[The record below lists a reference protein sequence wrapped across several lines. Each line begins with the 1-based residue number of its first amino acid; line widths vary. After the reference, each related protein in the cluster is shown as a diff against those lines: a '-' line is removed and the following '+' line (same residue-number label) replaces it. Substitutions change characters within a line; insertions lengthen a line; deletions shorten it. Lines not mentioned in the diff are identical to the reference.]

1 MKIPWSLLGQLG
13 SLILIW
19 LAACTAPHLDPS
31 IPTQVEVS
39 PSPMANDYLAPSPKD
54 DAISRIPTSITPS
67 TSPATT
73 TQYFLDVVL
82 DYDQKKLEITQ
93 TIIYTNDTNDALNE
107 LLLIVPPAYKK
118 EVFFLNSINTS
129 QTQHDSRSKIKDAL
143 IHLQLETP
151 LEMGQQ
157 IEVNL
162 DYQLSPPRGAQAL
175 GYTNRQLLLADWYPM
190 IPPYHEDVGWV
201 INPPWRVGE
210 HLVYPL
216 SDFHLNLCLFTTTEG
231 LVVAASAP
239 LANTQE
245 NCYRY
250 EQAQSRNITLA
261 VSPDYQVST
270 IEDDLVTII
279 TYTFPEH
286 VELGWRSA
294 ALAVQ
299 AWGTFTEL
307 FGENQREFLSIVEA
321 DIFDG
326 LETDGLIYLSEWYYQ
341 TADPSPQNYF
351 ELLIVHE
358 TAHQWFYGYVHNDQ
372 AREPWLDEA
381 LATYC
386 EILFYEIHHPELV
399 NWWWYFRVADYA
411 PKGPVNADIYSFRQY
426 RPYIDA
432 VYLRGAYFL
441 QALRDE
447 VGDPAFFEG
456 LRKYVQSSDPEAI
469 QTAADFF
476 NTFSQVSD
484 AELSKIIIEYFQ

>member
-1 MKIPWSLLGQLG
+1 MVGP
-13 SLILIW
+13 
-19 LAACTAPHLDPS
+19 
-31 IPTQVEVS
+31 VS
-39 PSPMANDYLAPSPKD
+39 PTSDDHLAPTPKENL
-54 DAISRIPTSITPS
+54 ITPIETPS
-67 TSPATT
+67 TSGRSPTAT
-73 TQYFLDVVL
+73 TQYFLDVAL
-82 DYDQKKLEITQ
+82 DYEDKQLDVSQ
-93 TIIYTNDTNDALNE
+93 TISYTNNTNDTLFD

-118 EVFFLNSINTS
+118 GVFSLNSVNTS
-129 QTQHDSRSKIKDAL
+129 QNPHGSDSKVKNAY
-143 IHLQLETP
+143 IHLSLDTP
-151 LEMGQQ
+151 LEINQQ
-157 IEVNL
+157 LEINL
-162 DYQLSPPRGAQAL
+162 EYQLRLPRGDQAL
-175 GYTNRQLLLADWYPM
+175 GYTHRQLLLADWYPL
-190 IPPYHEDVGWV
+190 IPPYHDDVGWV
-201 INPPWRVGE
+201 INPPGRVGE

-216 SDFHLNLCLFTTTEG
+216 SDFHLNLCLVPASED

-239 LANTQE
+239 VVKTQG

-250 EQAQSRNITLA
+250 EQGQSRNITLA

-270 IEDDLVTII
+270 IEDDLVTVIA
-279 TYTFPEH
+279 YTFPEH
-286 VELGWRSA
+286 AELGLRSA

-358 TAHQWFYGYVHNDQ
+358 TAHQWFYAYVHNDQ

-386 EILFYEIHHPELV
+386 ETLFYEIHHPELV
-399 NWWWYFRVADYA
+399 NWWWHFRVAAYS
-411 PKGPVNADIYSFRQY
+411 PEGPVNADIYAFRQY
-426 RPYIDA
+426 RTYIDA

-456 LRKYVQSSDPEAI
+456 LRKYVQSVDTQALRTGEA
-469 QTAADFF
+469 FF
-476 NTFSQVSD
+476 DAFSQVTD
-484 AELSKIIIEYFQ
+484 VELSEILAEYFQ